1 MTKMPTKPER
11 KRKRKE
17 LLDTWEFP
25 ALPSAPQQMLP
36 ERKLLCTILNLN
48 VQAAIRG
55 DERSTHWLN
64 CLDGAFVDICE
75 LLFDSSIPDRIR
87 SAVNARQIAK
97 QERFR
102 GNQYRP
108 GPNAHPASLKA
119 IKPAI
124 GATLSARPAIARPS
138 VTLSPVQSA
147 LEPASPVNA
156 PWKPIIP
163 ALPVTVDVPLAGG
176 MWTVQTN
183 VPLPKRIGR
192 KRNANANV

>member
-1 MTKMPTKPER
+1 MTATNAKPE
-11 KRKRKE
+11 RKRKE

-64 CLDGAFVDICE
+64 CLDGVFVDICE

-108 GPNAHPASLKA
+108 GPNAHPASLKPV
-119 IKPAI
+119 KPTSA
-124 GATLSARPAIARPS
+124 ATLSARPAIAQPS
-138 VTLSPVQSA
+138 VTLSPV
-147 LEPASPVNA
+147 SPVTA

-163 ALPVTVDVPLAGG
+163 AMPVTVDVLAGG
-176 MWTVQTN
+176 MWIVQSGI
-183 VPLPKRIGR
+183 PLPKRIGR

>member
-1 MTKMPTKPER
+1 MTATNAKPER
-11 KRKRKE
+11 KRKD
-17 LLDTWEFP
+17 LLDSWEFP
-25 ALPSAPQQMLP
+25 ALPNAPQQMLP
-36 ERKLLCTILNLN
+36 ERKLLTTILNLN

-55 DERSTHWLN
+55 DTRSLHWLN
-64 CLDGAFVDICE
+64 CSDGAFVEICK

-108 GPNAHPASLKA
+108 GPNAHPASLKPV
-119 IKPAI
+119 KPASAAPI
-124 GATLSARPAIARPS
+124 PARPAFARPS
-138 VTLSPVQSA
+138 VTLSPVQNVLA
-147 LEPASPVNA
+147 PASPVTA

-163 ALPVTVDVPLAGG
+163 ALPVTVDVSLAGG
-176 MWTVQTN
+176 MWTVQSN

-192 KRNANANV
+192 KLN